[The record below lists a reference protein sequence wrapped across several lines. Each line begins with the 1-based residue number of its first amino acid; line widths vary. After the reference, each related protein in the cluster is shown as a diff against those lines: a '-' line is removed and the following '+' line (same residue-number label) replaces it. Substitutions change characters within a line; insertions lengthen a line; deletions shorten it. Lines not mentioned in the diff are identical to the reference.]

1 MYISKCTCTEKLW
14 CFVAKCNLGKVNLEL
29 MVPAVLPSLHMICG
43 DASLEF
49 AGANLIQPCSLAII
63 AISTFVSESL
73 RIHKPHPPF
82 PGGYLTSEVSI
93 GLGKYF
99 HWTSFSVMAPV
110 NGCYWGGSRLPGCHG
125 DPCGTWIT
133 SDPSPLTFKAPVPT
147 LISWRWV

>member
-14 CFVAKCNLGKVNLEL
+14 CFVAKRKLGKVNLEL
-29 MVPAVLPSLHMICG
+29 MLPAVLPSLHMICG
-43 DASLEF
+43 GASLEF
-49 AGANLIQPCSLAII
+49 TGANLIQPCSLAIV

-73 RIHKPHPPF
+73 WINKPHPPF

-99 HWTSFSVMAPV
+99 HWTSFSVMATV
-110 NGCYWGGSRLPGCHG
+110 NGCYWGGSRLLGCHG
-125 DPCGTWIT
+125 DPCGAWIT
-133 SDPSPLTFKAPVPT
+133 SGPSLLTFKAPVPT

>member
-14 CFVAKCNLGKVNLEL
+14 CFVAKRKLGKVNLERML
-29 MVPAVLPSLHMICG
+29 PAVLPSLHMICG
-43 DASLEF
+43 GASLEF
-49 AGANLIQPCSLAII
+49 AGANLIQPCSLAIV

-73 RIHKPHPPF
+73 WINKPHPPF

-99 HWTSFSVMAPV
+99 HRTSFSVLAPV
-110 NGCYWGGSRLPGCHG
+110 HGCYWSGSRLLGCHG
-125 DPCGTWIT
+125 DPCGAWIT
-133 SDPSPLTFKAPVPT
+133 SSPSLLTFKAPVPT